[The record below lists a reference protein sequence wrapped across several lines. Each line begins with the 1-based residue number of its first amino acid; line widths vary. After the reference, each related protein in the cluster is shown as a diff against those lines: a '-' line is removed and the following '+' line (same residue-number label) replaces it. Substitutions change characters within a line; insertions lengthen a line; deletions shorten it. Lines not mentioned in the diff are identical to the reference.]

1 MGNVFNLFSSKP
13 KPVVIEE
20 AIEVFGVNPSAEV
33 IEVDLVEHPVQ
44 YELS

>member
-1 MGNVFNLFSSKP
+1 MGNVLNIFSPKP

-20 AIEVFGVNPSAEV
+20 AIEVFDVNPSAEV
-33 IEVDLVEHPVQ
+33 IEVDLVEDPVQ